1 MSSFLFADNYES
13 LQNATN
19 KKQQLE
25 KAQETFKNNYVTT
38 GVYDRTKSIYQAY
51 HILPPGIIASLSAT
65 GADNDAVKDLAQQVY
80 KTAAKQD
87 TDYARVP
94 QSFISNVKEAGKKTL
109 SPFMKAINLGFS
121 IFEHSTT
128 HQAASQMRA
137 NIQLAGDIEEIF
149 EKGFEINEDR
159 FASQK
164 AKLIGAATSFA
175 VAPSLINRRNNATS
189 NAITELL
196 ANKLFG
202 KDINLRSQP
211 FQNQITQY
219 RQDAGPSS
227 FEYTFQELSKKEG
240 LDPSS
245 PFRNVPELYKRIGL
259 EGINEFYEEYNGK
272 GFLPL
277 GKAFEE
283 SEKIKTTS
291 LQYDEQSITTGKYI
305 SNLLGVDTDE
315 NKVNVL
321 SGTIDAAFVAVTDPF
336 LVANK
341 ARQAF
346 KALKLPDNINKLS
359 SRGKQVSNNVQ
370 KLLKEGNTKEA
381 NALIERFTKSPD
393 MEATLRTIVADDSPN
408 KFVRLFDA
416 TKDADFATKM
426 TEAKNY
432 RQAKTVFQRSM
443 KTGPDSSASKLG
455 NTKVINDWLSDPQY
469 KTFWNYIS
477 KNAKKNNV
485 YGVFGS
491 GRVLPTQTRNLEDI
505 DGVVKDM
512 IGYGAAAKLDS
523 KVINDLTFKVASLIN
538 KGNLGEAKIVF
549 HEEYY
554 KAIADNLDEFKA
566 NKEVKQAFMDYQT
579 SFRGFVTDG
588 VRYTI
593 DQTAFRKERAIK
605 PIQTKLAQT
614 QHILGDPVPTD
625 IAFPHQLTDL
635 TVDFINIRQLRNQA
649 STVGKI
655 LNNKLDTGFKGKI
668 NGDTIVGQILTK
680 SGIAE
685 NEMFKTIPEL
695 YWSTGEFLWATQ
707 KVWTRLQLV
716 TRIAYPLR
724 LIAEGQPR
732 MWLYGLDALP
742 NNPLSYLSYFLS
754 MPKSLSSKLAKV
766 GFKVLDEDVMG
777 DKFIK
782 GLRRSKMTSHE
793 AIEKATGNYQNKLY
807 GPSNKNAYMKENYVT
822 LTLTDE
828 LMEDSRTV
836 QKFAD
841 AIQIQYNNLAK
852 EDLAKG
858 ISEALA
864 NGKPLDGVK
873 DAYWKGDLQDV
884 RLSQIKLYEPGNVN
898 KTLLATKEG
907 SDDLIDSYAKY
918 INETVGYDNKLL
930 QGIATGKLDDVN
942 LLTWDRFETGARQ
955 KISENIKNMLR
966 TSENRPGIIGAPDYL
981 AKKTADEFLER
992 QKRGGSFL
1000 WYYLGQ
1006 LPESRLNRIPSFKQ
1020 FYYRRIKEILPQI
1033 DAAGQKK
1040 LLARMDKLPNELV
1053 QDLKNVKSIKGG
1065 GFKKYTLEEASQDA
1079 MEYSLNQ
1086 HNKILYNLS
1095 EKGLVADSL
1104 RFMFPFFEA
1113 YKEVALSWG
1122 KGFAQKSY
1130 STVRQFSNI
1139 SQAGRKQGIFYKDF
1153 RTGEDY
1159 FVYPQSEAV
1168 SRILVPGES
1177 EDRNVDSAFVA
1188 PLAGFNLISTSLLPG
1203 VGPVVGISA
1212 GILKNLTSF
1221 DNDELARIFFPFGLP
1236 VEDIGQLGT
1245 GETFIRTFLPAY
1257 MTKAIT
1263 ALTNQE
1269 LDGFNSE
1276 YFAAQ
1281 MNESIRVLA
1290 LSENQPLE
1298 TIEQFKKFQEKAYKL
1313 TRDRILLRSFAQ
1325 FMAPAAPRI
1334 IYQQA
1339 FTPENAEELLEA
1351 VLDTDKLGKLDVKD
1365 RKTMVQIGV
1374 LAAYYSNLEREAGKL
1389 YGDEGE
1395 EIAFYTFVRNLGLD
1409 KNSLEDLLAATTLT
1423 KGKYKSRGAKEPQFV
1438 GEVKFTKEYPGIL
1451 EKYPLTGVY
1460 LTPNI
1465 QDEKTFD
1472 EIEFFNLL
1480 DKLQAIDPAIFLVES
1495 QKYLYS
1501 LIKRNLVEPLDGDYS
1516 LEANLI
1522 RDKAKI
1528 ELNQMLPF
1536 GDPYV
1541 RENLSVILDRNIL
1554 QPYSTDINANI
1565 LELEN
1570 MSKDVALKDVT
1581 PVWSAINQYME
1592 ARNMVLKLISEDA
1605 GRVPE
1610 DSREYAKG
1618 RLRNAD
1624 KEVAQFGREIL
1635 RDYAKIL
1642 STEVPEFLVLYDDLL
1657 RKEIQY
1663 NREE

>member
-1 MSSFLFADNYES
+1 MSNFLFVDNYDS
-13 LQNATN
+13 LKDSTDR
-19 KKQQLE
+19 KEQLE
-25 KAQETFKNNYVTT
+25 KAQQTFRDSYITT

-51 HILPPGIIASLSAT
+51 HILPPGVIASLSAT
-65 GADNDAVKDLAQQVY
+65 NADNDAVKELAQQVY
-80 KTAAKQD
+80 KTAAAQD

-94 QSFISNVKEAGKKTL
+94 QSFITKVKDAGKRTL
-109 SPFMKAINLGFS
+109 SPLMKAINLGFN

-137 NIQLAGDIEEIF
+137 NIQLAGDL
-149 EKGFEINEDR
+149 EKILEVGFEADGQR
-159 FASQK
+159 FAEKK
-164 AKLIGAATSFA
+164 AELGGLAASFF
-175 VAPSLINRRNNATS
+175 VAPSLLNRYNTGTA

-196 ANKLFG
+196 ARKLFG

-219 RQDAGPSS
+219 RQDAGPSTL
-227 FEYTFQELSKKEG
+227 EYTFQELAKKEG
-240 LDPSS
+240 LDPDS
-245 PFRNVPELYKRIGL
+245 PFRNIPELYKRIGI
-259 EGINEFYEEYNGK
+259 EGLNEFYEEYNGK

-277 GKAFEE
+277 GEAFEE
-283 SEKIKTTS
+283 SEKIRRTS
-291 LQYDEQSITTGKYI
+291 LQYNDQSITTGKYV

-321 SGTIDAAFVAVTDPF
+321 AGVVDAAFVAVTDPF
-336 LVANK
+336 LVASK
-341 ARQAF
+341 ARKAF
-346 KALKLPDNINKLS
+346 KALKLPDSPEKLA

-381 NALIERFTKSPD
+381 NLLIERFTKSPD
-393 MEATLRTIVADDSPN
+393 MEATLRTIVADDSPT

-426 TEAKNY
+426 TEAQTY

-477 KNAKKNNV
+477 RNAKKNNV

-491 GRVLPTQTRNLEDI
+491 GRVLPAQTRNLEDI
-505 DGVVKDM
+505 DGVVSDM
-512 IGYGAAAKLDS
+512 LNYGAAAKLDPT
-523 KVINDLTFKVASLIN
+523 VLNDLTFKVSSLIN
-538 KGNLGEAKIVF
+538 KGKLGEAKVAF
-549 HEEYY
+549 HEEFYG
-554 KAIADNLDEFKA
+554 AIADNLDEFKA
-566 NKEVKQAFMDYQT
+566 NKDVKKAFMDYQT

-593 DQTAFRKERAIK
+593 DQTTFRKEGAIK
-605 PIQTKLAQT
+605 PIQTKLAAK
-614 QHILGDPVPTD
+614 QHILGDAVQAD

-655 LNNKLDTGFKGKI
+655 LNNKLDVGIKGAI
-668 NGDTIVGQILTK
+668 NGDTVIGKILNK
-680 SGIAE
+680 SGIAQ
-685 NEMFKTIPEL
+685 NDMFKTVPEL
-695 YWSTGEFLWATQ
+695 YWSTGEFLWSTQ
-707 KVWTRLQLV
+707 KVWTRMQLV

-754 MPKSLSSKLAKV
+754 MPKSLASKFAKV

-782 GLRRSKMTSHE
+782 GLRKSKMTAHE
-793 AIEKATGNYQNKLY
+793 AIEKATGNYQNKVF
-807 GPSNKNAYMKENYVT
+807 GPSNKNAYMQENYVT
-822 LTLTDE
+822 LTLSDE
-828 LMEDSRTV
+828 LMDNADTV
-836 QKFAD
+836 QRFAD

-852 EDLAKG
+852 EDLAKA

-864 NGKPLDGVK
+864 NGKPLDAVK
-873 DAYWKGDLQDV
+873 DAYWKGDLQDI
-884 RLSQIKLYEPGNVN
+884 RLSQLRLYEPGNVN
-898 KTLLATKEG
+898 KTLLATREG
-907 SDDLIDSYAKY
+907 ADDLVDAYAKY

-930 QGIATGKLDDVN
+930 QGLATGRLDDVD
-942 LLTWDRFETGARQ
+942 LLKWDRFESGARQ
-955 KISENIKNMLR
+955 KISDNIKNMLR

-981 AKKTADEFLER
+981 AKGTADEFLTR

-1006 LPESRLNRIPSFKQ
+1006 LPEARLNRIPSFKQ

-1095 EKGLVADSL
+1095 QKGLVADAF

-1113 YKEVALSWG
+1113 YKEVATSWG
-1122 KGFAQKSY
+1122 RGLAQKSY
-1130 STVRQFSNI
+1130 STIRQFSNAT
-1139 SQAGRKQGIFYKDF
+1139 QAGRRQGIFYKDF

-1177 EDRNVDSAFVA
+1177 EDRDVDSKLVA

-1203 VGPVVGISA
+1203 VGPIVGISA
-1212 GILKNLTSF
+1212 GVLKNLAAF
-1221 DNDELARIFFPFGLP
+1221 DNEELVRIFFPFGLP
-1236 VEDIGQLGT
+1236 VEDIGELGT

-1269 LDGFNSE
+1269 IDGFNSE

-1298 TIEQFKKFQEKAYKL
+1298 TVEQFKQFQEKAYKL
-1313 TRDRILLRSFAQ
+1313 TRNRILLRAFAQ
-1325 FMAPAAPRI
+1325 FMAPASPRI

-1339 FTPENAEELLEA
+1339 FTPENAKELLEA

-1365 RKTMVQIGV
+1365 RKTMVQLGV
-1374 LAAYYSNLEREAGKL
+1374 LAAYYSNLEQEAEKL

-1409 KNSLEDLLAATTLT
+1409 KNNLEDLLAATTLT
-1423 KGKYKSRGAKEPQFV
+1423 KGKYKSRGAKEPQFE
-1438 GEVKFTKEYPGIL
+1438 GEVKFAKEYPSIL

-1472 EIEFFNLL
+1472 EIQFFDLL

-1501 LIKRNLVEPLDGDYS
+1501 LIKKNLVEPLDGDYS
-1516 LEANLI
+1516 LEANMI
-1522 RDKAKI
+1522 RDKVKV

-1541 RENLSVILDRNIL
+1541 QENLAVILDRNIL
-1554 QPYSTDINANI
+1554 QPYSTDIDANI

-1570 MSKDVALKDVT
+1570 MAKDKALDDIA
-1581 PVWSAINQYME
+1581 PVWTAINQYME
-1592 ARNMVLKLISEDA
+1592 ARDMVLTLISEDA
-1605 GRVPE
+1605 GRIPA

-1635 RDYAKIL
+1635 RDFAKIL
-1642 STEVPEFLVLYDDLL
+1642 SAEVPEFLVLYDDLL